1 MHLISFTNVTI
12 IYITIR
18 CTIIMRVEDMQMIYE
33 ITYILSKHSINK
45 HDRIQHLFLKYW
57 FEVTSTRK
65 NLYTTNMSYEMIYF
79 VHFFSVSQKMLEYNL
94 HRWIGVKRVISF
106 QLIQE
111 HYKFFGIYVFFRW
124 LQLDFENEND
134 VKLWYTLYN
143 TE

>member
-1 MHLISFTNVTI
+1 
-12 IYITIR
+12 
-18 CTIIMRVEDMQMIYE
+18 MRVEDMQMIYE

-94 HRWIGVKRVISF
+94 HR
-106 QLIQE
+106 
-111 HYKFFGIYVFFRW
+111 
-124 LQLDFENEND
+124 
-134 VKLWYTLYN
+134 
-143 TE
+143 